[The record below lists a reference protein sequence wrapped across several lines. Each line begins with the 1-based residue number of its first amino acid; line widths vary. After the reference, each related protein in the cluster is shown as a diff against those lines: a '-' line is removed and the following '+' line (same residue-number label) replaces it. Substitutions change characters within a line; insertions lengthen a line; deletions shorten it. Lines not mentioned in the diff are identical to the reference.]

1 MPRRARFAA
10 LVSMFLLVAAAPA
23 LAQVSMTTLGV
34 AYPQSFDTLPATGS
48 ATWTNNSTIPGWY
61 HARTGTG
68 MTIVANNGGSNA
80 GNFYSFGTGSNTE
93 RALGSVGSGNAA
105 VGNLFWGVRLQNNT
119 GTTITSLDVSYAG
132 EQWRN
137 GGATA
142 HTAAFSYLVGLKKLT
157 RISSDRHLGY
167 RNAKVAVQDMLGME
181 LGQYDHDAG
190 ARVTADGESL
200 IKVEFKEK
208 PWRNLAYPRIVGYFH
223 EKDQAP
229 VKFELYDYRD
239 ELQKLVKV
247 EDVKP
252 IQSRQTITRLA
263 IEDLQQKLKVKVE
276 TRKIEYDRGLPDS
289 LFTEERLKSVISN
302 AVQRLDQQ

>member
-1 MPRRARFAA
+1 MQLNKHALLIILLCAA
-10 LVSMFLLVAAAPA
+10 LCGCGSGTASNAPKDSPPLTDSPAPLPDVGAMVKRIITQDGCKDFTAEMRITTEGQSGAREQIEFKAQRKYSADRVATFLSVLAPA
-23 LAQVSMTTLGV
+23 EDTNKALLAVERQDQ
-34 AYPQSFDTLPATGS
+34 P
-48 ATWTNNSTIPGWY
+48 
-61 HARTGTG
+61 
-68 MTIVANNGGSNA
+68 
-80 GNFYSFGTGSNTE
+80 TE
-93 RALGSVGSGNAA
+93 
-105 VGNLFWGVRLQNNT
+105 
-119 GTTITSLDVSYAG
+119 
-132 EQWRN
+132 
-137 GGATA
+137 
-142 HTAAFSYLVGLKKLT
+142 AFSYLAGLKKLT

-190 ARVTADGESL
+190 ARLTADGEPL

-208 PWRNLAYPRIVGYFH
+208 PWRNLAYPRIVGFFR

-229 VKFELYDYRD
+229 VKFELYDHRD
-239 ELQKLVKV
+239 ELQKLVRV

-252 IQSRQTITRLA
+252 IQSRQTITRMA

>member
-1 MPRRARFAA
+1 MQLNKIALLMIPLCAA
-10 LVSMFLLVAAAPA
+10 LCGCGSETATNAPKDSSSLPTATPAPLPDVGAMVKRIVTQDGCKDFTAEMRITTEEQGGSREQIEFKAQRKYSADRVATFLSVLAPA
-23 LAQVSMTTLGV
+23 EDTNKALLAVERPDQ
-34 AYPQSFDTLPATGS
+34 P
-48 ATWTNNSTIPGWY
+48 
-61 HARTGTG
+61 
-68 MTIVANNGGSNA
+68 
-80 GNFYSFGTGSNTE
+80 TE
-93 RALGSVGSGNAA
+93 
-105 VGNLFWGVRLQNNT
+105 
-119 GTTITSLDVSYAG
+119 
-132 EQWRN
+132 
-137 GGATA
+137 
-142 HTAAFSYLVGLKKLT
+142 AFSYLAGLKKLT
-157 RISSDRHLGY
+157 RITSDRHLGY

-208 PWRNLAYPRIVGYFH
+208 PWRNLAYPRIVGFFR

-239 ELQKLVKV
+239 ELQKLVRV
-247 EDVKP
+247 EDFKP

-276 TRKIEYDRGLPDS
+276 TRRIEYDRGLPDS

>member
-1 MPRRARFAA
+1 MQLNKIA
-10 LVSMFLLVAAAPA
+10 LLMILQCVALCGCGSGTASNAPKDSSPLRTATPGPLPDVGAMVKRIVTQDGCKDFTAEMRITTEGQSGSRDQIEFKAQRKYSADRVATFLSVLAPA
-23 LAQVSMTTLGV
+23 EDTNKALLAVERPDG
-34 AYPQSFDTLPATGS
+34 P
-48 ATWTNNSTIPGWY
+48 
-61 HARTGTG
+61 
-68 MTIVANNGGSNA
+68 
-80 GNFYSFGTGSNTE
+80 TE
-93 RALGSVGSGNAA
+93 
-105 VGNLFWGVRLQNNT
+105 
-119 GTTITSLDVSYAG
+119 
-132 EQWRN
+132 
-137 GGATA
+137 
-142 HTAAFSYLVGLKKLT
+142 AFSYLAGLKKLT

-208 PWRNLAYPRIVGYFH
+208 PWRNLAYPRIVGFFR

-229 VKFELYDYRD
+229 VKFEIYDHRD
-239 ELQKLVKV
+239 ELQKLVRV

-252 IQSRQTITRLA
+252 IQSRQTIIRLA
-263 IEDLQQKLKVKVE
+263 IEDLQQKLKVKIE

>member
-1 MPRRARFAA
+1 MRPNKIAPLILLCSLLCGCGGKARSNAPHDA
-10 LVSMFLLVAAAPA
+10 SPLVTSSSAPLPDSGAMIKRMITQDGCRDFTADMRIVTEEEKGKRDYIELKVQRKYSADQTATFLSVLAPA
-23 LAQVSMTTLGV
+23 EDTNKALLAIERPDQ
-34 AYPQSFDTLPATGS
+34 P
-48 ATWTNNSTIPGWY
+48 
-61 HARTGTG
+61 
-68 MTIVANNGGSNA
+68 
-80 GNFYSFGTGSNTE
+80 TE
-93 RALGSVGSGNAA
+93 
-105 VGNLFWGVRLQNNT
+105 
-119 GTTITSLDVSYAG
+119 
-132 EQWRN
+132 
-137 GGATA
+137 
-142 HTAAFSYLVGLKKLT
+142 AFSYLPGLKRLT
-157 RISSDRHLGY
+157 KISSDRHLGY

-190 ARVTADGESL
+190 ARVKLDGESL

-208 PWRNLAYPRIVGYFH
+208 PWRSMAYPRIVGFFR

-239 ELQKLVKV
+239 ELQKLVRV

-302 AVQRLDQQ
+302 A